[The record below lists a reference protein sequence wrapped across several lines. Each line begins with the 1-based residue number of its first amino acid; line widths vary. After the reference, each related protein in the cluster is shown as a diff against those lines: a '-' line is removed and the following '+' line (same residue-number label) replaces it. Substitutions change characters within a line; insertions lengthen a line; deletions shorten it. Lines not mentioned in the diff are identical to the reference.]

1 MQGKVR
7 PLRNPKHRG
16 ALYGTKAGV
25 RLARLRIHMAT
36 PGNKDVL
43 EYNEEDPRSTTARVF
58 GWIRE
63 QLMTW
68 GPALL
73 AVFAIRSA
81 IAEPFRIPSGSMVPT
96 LEIGDHILVSKF
108 AYGLR
113 VPFTN
118 YEILPLGEPARG
130 DIIVFKYPRDET
142 LDYIKRIVG
151 LPGDVIE
158 VRDNTVYVNGQE
170 EVKEFTQEFTFT
182 DDSCRSEEMRM
193 FKEHL
198 DGVDHWILTS
208 KTYGMRYRDYGP
220 FTVPENAYFMMGDNR
235 DNSADSRTG
244 FTVQRDKI
252 KGKAILIWLSY
263 DACNGNIPHFGS
275 FRAERFFQKL
285 L

>member
-1 MQGKVR
+1 
-7 PLRNPKHRG
+7 
-16 ALYGTKAGV
+16 
-25 RLARLRIHMAT
+25 MAT